1 MDATPIIVGHISDL
15 LVRSHNAR
23 TGTVCIRV
31 DAPFMPVRLRFA
43 HAPIKSF
50 ILGM

>member
-23 TGTVCIRV
+23 IGTVCTRV
-31 DAPFMPVRLRFA
+31 DAPLMPVSL
-43 HAPIKSF
+43 
-50 ILGM
+50 